1 MFEKFTEKAVNV
13 IVEAQNIAIY
23 DHSDKVLSEHLLM
36 AIVKETKGFVA
47 KIFKTYNITYE
58 RLAHEIY
65 LTLSIAET
73 DMNSS
78 IPFSN
83 ECKRILSKTIDLLEK
98 SGNPTVHYEHLVLAA
113 ITDTHSKLPLYL
125 ENLGFDIEKSKPLIE
140 KLVQRKVKKDFHPEL
155 DEHKEQEFNL
165 AQETDSLFDNKRSAQ
180 IFERAAVKLSASN
193 YEILGTEQI
202 VSSILEDKDSDLVK
216 ILANFGITEELF
228 EEKLS
233 HIDSRQAEYEGRQVV
248 FTPHAFKA
256 MSLALQTAK
265 ELGSSQVLPEHMILG
280 ILKNKKGIAYNI
292 LKQFNINDDD
302 LAHRIIK
309 PIEKQ
314 MPETLTILRLAK
326 QEARRI
332 GRRVVGTEM
341 FLLGIIGEATGIGA
355 AVLKELEIN
364 IKDARIVVEQIIG
377 CGNEYF
383 DSEIVFTKRAKRVL
397 ETAWEYAKKQNKTQ
411 IESQDLLYAIT
422 TEPDSIAMQALELL
436 GTDVV
441 EIREGIKKL
450 IGSLGT

>member
-23 DHSDKVLSEHLLM
+23 DHCDKVLAEHLLL
-36 AIVKETKGFVA
+36 ALVKETRGFCA
-47 KIFKTYNITYE
+47 KIFKNYDITYE
-58 RLAHEIY
+58 KLATEIY
-65 LTLSIAET
+65 MSIHTEEADLTSA
-73 DMNSS
+73 
-78 IPFSN
+78 IPFSEN
-83 ECKRILSKTIDLLEK
+83 FKRILTKTLELIEK
-98 SGNPTVHYEHLVLAA
+98 SGSPTVHYEHLVLAA
-113 ITDTHSKLPLYL
+113 ITDENSKLYRYL
-125 ENLGFDIEKSKPLIE
+125 ENIGFDTEKSLPLIE

-155 DEHKEQEFNL
+155 DENKEQDINL
-165 AQETDSLFDNKRSAQ
+165 TQETDSLFDNEKSSKV
-180 IFERAAVKLSASN
+180 FERAVSKLSTSG

-202 VSSILEDKDSDLVK
+202 VSSILEDKESDLSK
-216 ILANFGITEELF
+216 ILAGFGINGEIF

-233 HIDSRQAEYEGRQVV
+233 QVASRQAEYEGRQIV
-248 FTPHAFKA
+248 FTPNAFTA

-265 ELGSSQVLPEHMILG
+265 ELGSSEVLPEHMILG
-280 ILKNKKGIAYNI
+280 LLKTKKGVAYNI
-292 LKQFNINDDD
+292 FKQLKINDDD
-302 LAHRIIK
+302 LAHGIIK

-332 GRRVVGTEM
+332 GRGVVGTEM

-355 AVLKELEIN
+355 VVLNELEIN
-364 IKDARIVVEQIIG
+364 IKDARIIVEKIIG

-397 ETAWEYAKKQNKTQ
+397 ETAWEHAKKQNKTK
-411 IESQDLLYAIT
+411 IESSDLLWAIT
-422 TEPDSIAMQALELL
+422 TEPTSLAMQALEQL

-441 EIREGIKKL
+441 EIREGIKKH
-450 IGSLGT
+450 IPNYM